1 MLQKQTFDWMRQ
13 QLTGFMRTQ
22 ILAAA
27 ATLSL
32 AEHFHHGPR
41 TVEEIA
47 SLTRLDREIT
57 FRFLRALAAIGVVA
71 SADERTFAAL
81 PPLETLLAAV
91 PGSLRDLAMG
101 FATPGQYGPWGAFLQ
116 AITTG
121 EPQATTA
128 LGADFFDYYA
138 QHPAEEVIFQKSM
151 HVITAGVTA
160 EIGQRLDTSKSL
172 LAVDVGGATGSL
184 LYSLMQRNPQL
195 HGIVYD
201 GPENVARAQAAA
213 MALGLDKR
221 STAVAGDFF
230 ESVPEGDLYLLRFIL
245 HDWNDADGIRILN
258 NCRRAMRP
266 RSRVVLV
273 EAFLGRVGQEVS
285 PAIADMQGA
294 LIDLHMLVLV
304 GGRERAVSQ
313 YADLLQHAD
322 LALTVNTPLPSG
334 YVLMEATATGER

>member
-1 MLQKQTFDWMRQ
+1 MRQ

-22 ILAAA
+22 IIAAA

-32 AEHFHHGPR
+32 AEHFQAGPR

-71 SADERTFAAL
+71 SEDERTFSAL
-81 PPLETLLAAV
+81 PPLETLLATV

-101 FATPGQYGPWGAFLQ
+101 FATPGQYVPWGSFLQ

-121 EPQATTA
+121 EPQTTTA

-138 QHPAEEVIFQKSM
+138 QHPAEEAIFQKSM

-172 LAVDVGGATGSL
+172 MAVDVGGATGPL
-184 LYSLMQRNPQL
+184 PHSLMQNNPHL

-201 GPENVARAQAAA
+201 RPENVARAQAAA
-213 MALGLDKR
+213 MALGLAAR
-221 STAVAGDFF
+221 STAVVGDFF
-230 ESVPEGDLYLLRFIL
+230 DAAPEGDLYLLRFIL
-245 HDWNDADGIRILN
+245 HDWNDADGIRILT

-266 RSRVVLV
+266 RGRVVLV

-285 PAIADMQGA
+285 PDIADIQGA
-294 LIDLHMLVLV
+294 IIDLHMLVLV
-304 GGRERAVSQ
+304 GGRERSVSQ
-313 YADLLQHAD
+313 YEKLLQQA
-322 LALTVNTPLPSG
+322 ALSLTATTPLPSG
-334 YVLMEATATGER
+334 YVLMEATATDER